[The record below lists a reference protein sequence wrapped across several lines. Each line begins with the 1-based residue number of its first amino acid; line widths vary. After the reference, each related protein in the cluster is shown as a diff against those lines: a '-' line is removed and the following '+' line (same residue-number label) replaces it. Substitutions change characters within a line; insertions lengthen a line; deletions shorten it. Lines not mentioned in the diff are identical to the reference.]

1 VGYTMECRSPG
12 KEVFHSSLVLHSF
25 GKTVHASAYL
35 FVDKVLIGHGI
46 SAQKPLA
53 LETHESAETCF
64 FISRLNSYRQVSNC
78 T

>member
-1 VGYTMECRSPG
+1 MECRSPG

-53 LETHESAETCF
+53 HETHESAETCF
-64 FISRLNSYRQVSNC
+64 FYFQA
-78 T
+78 